1 MKTARGKSDSCSISG
16 ITGKK
21 AFIDFANGKLICSFW
36 ILSMYHWMDSLSPI
50 LLCSLTMQQSSES
63 IYGTWELGTYILHTP
78 SSLETRWFNS
88 FFLSDLDRCIK
99 ISIVIIIDILMC
111 YYHCNPGGG
120 QLPFRWLVSLWVAT
134 QEIPLK
140 GRCWLS
146 VSKRAG
152 LRSFKVIM
160 LNIHHAHFTNNSVI
174 GTIMLITC
182 TNCAY
187 HALVILTNSPDI
199 LVRWCTWSLNTGR
212 KTTRVARGSSRDF
225 SIMCQSSE
233 LLSDEIQYQATNI
246 YEI

>member
-1 MKTARGKSDSCSISG
+1 
-16 ITGKK
+16 
-21 AFIDFANGKLICSFW
+21 
-36 ILSMYHWMDSLSPI
+36 
-50 LLCSLTMQQSSES
+50 MQQSSES

-88 FFLSDLDRCIK
+88 FFLSNLDRCIK
-99 ISIVIIIDILMC
+99 ISIRIIIDILMC
-111 YYHCNPGGG
+111 YYHCNRGGG
-120 QLPFRWLVSLWVAT
+120 QLPFYSFRWLVSLWVAT

-140 GRCWLS
+140 GKCWLS

-160 LNIHHAHFTNNSVI
+160 LNIHHAHSVI
-174 GTIMLITC
+174 RTIMLITS

-187 HALVILTNSPDI
+187 YALVMLTNWPDN
-199 LVRWCTWSLNTGR
+199 LLRWCTWSLNTGR
-212 KTTRVARGSSRDF
+212 KTTKVARGSSRDF

-233 LLSDEIQYQATNI
+233 RSSDEIQYQATNI

>member
-1 MKTARGKSDSCSISG
+1 MLSD
-16 ITGKK
+16 
-21 AFIDFANGKLICSFW
+21 
-36 ILSMYHWMDSLSPI
+36 
-50 LLCSLTMQQSSES
+50 QQLSES
-63 IYGTWELGTYILHTP
+63 TCGTWELGTYILHTP

-160 LNIHHAHFTNNSVI
+160 LSIHHAHFTIHSVI
-174 GTIMLITC
+174 RTIMLITS

-187 HALVILTNSPDI
+187 HALVMLTDWPDN
-199 LVRWCTWSLNTGR
+199 LLRWCTWSLNTGR

-225 SIMCQSSE
+225 STMCQSSE
-233 LLSDEIQYQATNI
+233 RSSDGIQYQATNI

>member
-1 MKTARGKSDSCSISG
+1 
-16 ITGKK
+16 
-21 AFIDFANGKLICSFW
+21 
-36 ILSMYHWMDSLSPI
+36 MYHWMDSLSPI
-50 LLCSLTMQQSSES
+50 LFCSLTMQQSSES

-99 ISIVIIIDILMC
+99 ISIGIIKDILMC

-120 QLPFRWLVSLWVAT
+120 QLPFYSFRWLVSLWVAT

-152 LRSFKVIM
+152 LRSFKVTI
-160 LNIHHAHFTNNSVI
+160 LNIHHAHFTNHSVI
-174 GTIMLITC
+174 RTIMLITS

-187 HALVILTNSPDI
+187 HALVMLTDWPDN
-199 LVRWCTWSLNTGR
+199 LLRWCTWSLNTGR

-233 LLSDEIQYQATNI
+233 RSSDEIQYQATNI
-246 YEI
+246 YEIEIMTLTNLLRYPQ